1 MHHDSPAETGRDGRR
16 RSARTVFWGALA
28 GIVLIALNFRGPI
41 VAPSPILDVLQS
53 ELGMS
58 VQTSGL
64 LTALPIACFGII
76 SFVALPLLRRGG
88 PDQAIAF
95 CLAGI
100 LAGTL
105 LRSAGGT
112 GLALA
117 GTVVIGA
124 SIAVGNVLVP
134 VIIRRDFPPARVP
147 LVTGTYTAAMNI
159 GSMTTLILTAPLAA
173 AFGWRLAMAVWS
185 ALAIAAALAWL
196 GLVGWRDFLLGGARA
211 RAARRSGDGAGPDA
225 STVPSAEDQPTEGQA
240 TQDQPTEGQPTQD
253 EPPAWRRPVAW
264 FLLIA
269 FSGQAFSF
277 YAVST
282 WLPTLLSDLLGLDAA
297 GAGAGAS
304 LFQGPA
310 IAGALAVPLLARRLR
325 TRTLLWLTTA
335 AWAALPAGLLLAPAG
350 WIVWVTLGGIA
361 QGAGITVIFLILV
374 RLGGSGRQ
382 AGQLSAMVQGGG
394 YLVAAAGPVALGALH
409 DVSGSWILPLLAVCV
424 SIAALLAAGTIAA
437 AASERGVPA
446 GGAGE
451 QERIPQ

>member
-1 MHHDSPAETGRDGRR
+1 MHLDSPAGTGRNGRR

-58 VQTSGL
+58 VQSSGL
-64 LTALPIACFGII
+64 LTALPIACFGVI
-76 SFVALPLLRRGG
+76 SFLALPLLRRGG

-173 AFGWRLAMAVWS
+173 AFGWRLAMAVWCT
-185 ALAIAAALAWL
+185 LAIAAALAWL
-196 GLVGWRDFLLGGARA
+196 GLVGWRDFLLGGA
-211 RAARRSGDGAGPDA
+211 GAK
-225 STVPSAEDQPTEGQA
+225 
-240 TQDQPTEGQPTQD
+240 
-253 EPPAWRRPVAW
+253 
-264 FLLIA
+264 
-269 FSGQAFSF
+269 
-277 YAVST
+277 
-282 WLPTLLSDLLGLDAA
+282 AA
-297 GAGAGAS
+297 GGRT
-304 LFQGPA
+304 PR
-310 IAGALAVPLLARRLR
+310 ALVHCCPEVYRGEARN
-325 TRTLLWLTTA
+325 RTLKPCRA
-335 AWAALPAGLLLAPAG
+335 
-350 WIVWVTLGGIA
+350 
-361 QGAGITVIFLILV
+361 
-374 RLGGSGRQ
+374 
-382 AGQLSAMVQGGG
+382 
-394 YLVAAAGPVALGALH
+394 
-409 DVSGSWILPLLAVCV
+409 
-424 SIAALLAAGTIAA
+424 
-437 AASERGVPA
+437 
-446 GGAGE
+446 
-451 QERIPQ
+451 

>member
-1 MHHDSPAETGRDGRR
+1 MHHDSPAGTGRDGRR

-64 LTALPIACFGII
+64 LTALPIACFGVI
-76 SFVALPLLRRGG
+76 SFLALPLLRRGG
-88 PDQAIAF
+88 PDQAIAL

-112 GLALA
+112 TLALA
-117 GTVVIGA
+117 GTIVIGA

-134 VIIRRDFPPARVP
+134 VIIRRDFQPARVP

-196 GLVGWRDFLLGGARA
+196 SLVGWRDFLLGGTRA
-211 RAARRSGDGAGPDA
+211 KAARRTGDGAGPATA
-225 STVPSAEDQPTEGQA
+225 SASAPS
-240 TQDQPTEGQPTQD
+240 TQDQPAQAQP
-253 EPPAWRRPVAW
+253 PVWRRPVAW
-264 FLLIA
+264 LLLIA

-310 IAGALAVPLLARRLR
+310 IAGALAVPLLARRLS
-325 TRTLLWLTTA
+325 TRTLLWLTVA

-350 WIVWVTLGGIA
+350 WVIWVTLGGIA

-394 YLVAAAGPVALGALH
+394 YLVAAAGPVALGTLH
-409 DVSGSWILPLLAVCV
+409 DVSGSWTLPLLAVCV

-437 AASERGVPA
+437 AASERAVPVR
-446 GGAGE
+446 GAGE
-451 QERIPQ
+451 QERTPQ

>member
-1 MHHDSPAETGRDGRR
+1 MHLESPAATARDGRR
-16 RSARTVFWGALA
+16 RSARRVFWGALA

-41 VAPSPILDVLQS
+41 VAPSPILDILQL
-53 ELGMS
+53 ELGMP
-58 VQTSGL
+58 VQVSGL
-64 LTALPIACFGII
+64 LTALPIACFGVI
-76 SFVALPLLRRGG
+76 SFLALPLLRRGG
-88 PDQAIAF
+88 PDQAVAF

-173 AFGWRLAMAVWS
+173 AFGWRAAMSLWSVLAV
-185 ALAIAAALAWL
+185 AAALAWL
-196 GLVGWRDFLLGGARA
+196 GLVGWRNFLLGRTREKPTGITGGRAGGPGTHAPANGAGQPGARTPVQ
-211 RAARRSGDGAGPDA
+211 R
-225 STVPSAEDQPTEGQA
+225 SAEGTAQA
-240 TQDQPTEGQPTQD
+240 PA
-253 EPPAWRRPVAW
+253 EPPVWRRPVAW
-264 FLLIA
+264 LLLIA

-277 YAVST
+277 YAVSA
-282 WLPTLLSDLLGLDAA
+282 WLPTLLTDVLSLDAA

-310 IAGALAVPLLARRLR
+310 IAGAFAVPLLARRLR
-325 TRTLLWLTTA
+325 TRTLLWLTAA
-335 AWAALPAGLLLAPAG
+335 AWAALPAGLLLAPEA
-350 WIVWVTLGGIA
+350 WVVWVTLGGIA

-409 DVSGSWILPLLAVCV
+409 DATGSWTVPLLAVCLSV
-424 SIAALLAAGTIAA
+424 LALLAAGTFAA
-437 AASERGVPA
+437 AASERPA
-446 GGAGE
+446 DSAGT
-451 QERIPQ
+451 R

>member
-1 MHHDSPAETGRDGRR
+1 MHHDSPAVTGRNGRR

-64 LTALPIACFGII
+64 LTALPIACFGVI
-76 SFVALPLLRRGG
+76 SFLALPLLRRGG

-112 GLALA
+112 SLALA

-211 RAARRSGDGAGPDA
+211 RAARRTGDGAGPDA
-225 STVPSAEDQPTEGQA
+225 STAASA
-240 TQDQPTEGQPTQD
+240 QDQPTEGQPTKDPEGQPTQD
-253 EPPAWRRPVAW
+253 EPPVWRRPVAW

-310 IAGALAVPLLARRLR
+310 IAGALAVPLVARRLR

-350 WIVWVTLGGIA
+350 WVVWVTLGGIA

-394 YLVAAAGPVALGALH
+394 YLLAAAGPVALGTLH

-424 SIAALLAAGTIAA
+424 SIAALLAAGTVAA
-437 AASERGVPA
+437 AASERGAPA
-446 GGAGE
+446 RGAGE
-451 QERIPQ
+451 QERTPQ

>member
-1 MHHDSPAETGRDGRR
+1 MHQDSPAGTGRNGRR
-16 RSARTVFWGALA
+16 RSARMVFWGALA

-64 LTALPIACFGII
+64 LTALPIACFGVV
-76 SFVALPLLRRGG
+76 SFLALPLLRRGG
-88 PDQAIAF
+88 PDQAMAF

-112 GLALA
+112 GLALG
-117 GTVVIGA
+117 GTIVIGA

-147 LVTGTYTAAMNI
+147 LVTGIYTAAMNI
-159 GSMTTLILTAPLAA
+159 GSMTTLILTAPLAE
-173 AFGWRLAMAVWS
+173 AFGWRLAMAIWC
-185 ALAIAAALAWL
+185 ALAVAAALAWL
-196 GLVGWRDFLLGGARA
+196 GLVGWRDFLLGGTREKATRGTGEEVPA
-211 RAARRSGDGAGPDA
+211 PEAAGGEPAA
-225 STVPSAEDQPTEGQA
+225 QAQPA
-240 TQDQPTEGQPTQD
+240 V
-253 EPPAWRRPVAW
+253 WRRPVAW
-264 FLLIA
+264 LLLIA

-277 YAVST
+277 YGVST
-282 WLPTLLSDLLGLDAA
+282 WLPTMLTDLLGLDAA

-325 TRTLLWLTTA
+325 TRTLLWLTVA
-335 AWAALPAGLLLAPAG
+335 AWAALPAGLLLAPA
-350 WIVWVTLGGIA
+350 WWVAWVTLGGVA

-394 YLVAAAGPVALGALH
+394 YLVAAAGPVALGTLH
-409 DVSGSWILPLLAVCV
+409 DVSGSWTLPLLAVCV
-424 SIAALLAAGTIAA
+424 SIAALAVAGTIAA
-437 AASERGVPA
+437 AASERGAPA
-446 GGAGE
+446 RGTGK
-451 QERIPQ
+451 QERAGQ

>member
-1 MHHDSPAETGRDGRR
+1 MHLDSPAGTGRNGRR
-16 RSARTVFWGALA
+16 RSARMVFWGALA
-28 GIVLIALNFRGPI
+28 GIILIALNFRGPI
-41 VAPSPILDVLQS
+41 VAPSPILDLLQS

-64 LTALPIACFGII
+64 LTALPIACFGVI
-76 SFVALPLLRRGG
+76 SFLALPLLRRGG

-112 GLALA
+112 ELALA
-117 GTVVIGA
+117 GTVLIGA

-159 GSMTTLILTAPLAA
+159 GSMTTLILTAPLAD
-173 AFGWRLAMAVWS
+173 AFGWRLAMAVWCV
-185 ALAIAAALAWL
+185 LAVAAALAWL
-196 GLVGWRDFLLGGARA
+196 GLVGWRDFLLGGARGA
-211 RAARRSGDGAGPDA
+211 AARRTSDSAAPENAAGPAA
-225 STVPSAEDQPTEGQA
+225 SAPAAPAQPV
-240 TQDQPTEGQPTQD
+240 
-253 EPPAWRRPVAW
+253 WRRPVAW
-264 FLLIA
+264 LLLIA

-277 YAVST
+277 YAIST
-282 WLPTLLSDLLGLDAA
+282 WLPTLLADLLELDAA
-297 GAGAGAS
+297 AAGAGAS

-310 IAGALAVPLLARRLR
+310 IVGALAVPLLARRLR
-325 TRTLLWLTTA
+325 TRSLLWLTVA
-335 AWAALPAGLLLAPAG
+335 AWAALPLGLLLAPAG
-350 WIVWVTLGGIA
+350 WVLWVTLGGIA

-394 YLVAAAGPVALGALH
+394 YLVAAAGPVALGTLH
-409 DVSGSWILPLLAVCV
+409 DVSGGWTVPLLVCCI
-424 SIAALLAAGTIAA
+424 SIAALLVAGSIAA
-437 AASERGVPA
+437 AASERA
-446 GGAGE
+446 SGGAGE
-451 QERIPQ
+451 RRAPKPSVTG

>member
-1 MHHDSPAETGRDGRR
+1 MHLDSPAGTGRNGRR

-64 LTALPIACFGII
+64 LTALPIACFGVI
-76 SFVALPLLRRGG
+76 SFLALPLLRRGG

-173 AFGWRLAMAVWS
+173 AFGWRLAMAVWCTL
-185 ALAIAAALAWL
+185 AIAVWCTLAIAAALAWL
-196 GLVGWRDFLLGGARA
+196 GLVGWRDFLLGGAGAKAA
-211 RAARRSGDGAGPDA
+211 RATGDGDTPAPADAAGEPA
-225 STVPSAEDQPTEGQA
+225 PQAQPA
-240 TQDQPTEGQPTQD
+240 V
-253 EPPAWRRPVAW
+253 WRRPVAW
-264 FLLIA
+264 LLLIA

-325 TRTLLWLTTA
+325 TRTLLWLTVA
-335 AWAALPAGLLLAPAG
+335 AWAALPAGMLLAPAG
-350 WIVWVTLGGIA
+350 WVAWVTLGGMA

-394 YLVAAAGPVALGALH
+394 YLVAAAGPVALGTLH
-409 DVSGSWILPLLAVCV
+409 DVSGSWTLPLLAVCV
-424 SIAALLAAGTIAA
+424 SIAALLVAGTVAA
-437 AASERGVPA
+437 AASERSVPA
-446 GGAGE
+446 RVAGD
-451 QERIPQ
+451 QEPASQ

>member
-1 MHHDSPAETGRDGRR
+1 MHLDSPAGTGRNGRR
-16 RSARTVFWGALA
+16 RSARMVFWGALA

-64 LTALPIACFGII
+64 LTALPIACFGVI
-76 SFVALPLLRRGG
+76 SFLALPLLRRGG

-173 AFGWRLAMAVWS
+173 AFGWRLAMAVWCT
-185 ALAIAAALAWL
+185 LAIAAALAWL
-196 GLVGWRDFLLGGARA
+196 GLVGWRDFLLGGAGEK
-211 RAARRSGDGAGPDA
+211 AARGTGDGGTPAPADAAGEPA
-225 STVPSAEDQPTEGQA
+225 PQAQPA
-240 TQDQPTEGQPTQD
+240 V
-253 EPPAWRRPVAW
+253 WRRPVAW
-264 FLLIA
+264 LLLIA

-325 TRTLLWLTTA
+325 TRTLLWLTVA

-350 WIVWVTLGGIA
+350 WVVWVTFGGMA

-394 YLVAAAGPVALGALH
+394 YLVAAAGPVALGTLH
-409 DVSGSWILPLLAVCV
+409 DVSGSWTLPLLAVCV
-424 SIAALLAAGTIAA
+424 SIAALLVAGTVAA
-437 AASERGVPA
+437 AASERSVPA
-446 GGAGE
+446 QDAGD
-451 QERIPQ
+451 QERASQ